1 MEIYGRLENR
11 LNKVPGITLSDI
23 GSWSAEAEKES
34 GLTEEENENAVFY
47 LALAIAYETIAGNAA
62 HYFKFTDGEESVD
75 KSNIFSNY
83 IKLAKEARKQY
94 RKQVRG
100 RYGASQSHVAR
111 ADEYHE

>member
-1 MEIYGRLENR
+1 MAVSDRLENR
-11 LNKVPGITLSDI
+11 LSRVPGVIAADI
-23 GSWSAEAEKES
+23 STWVKEAEAES
-34 GLTEEENENAVFY
+34 GITEAENENAVFY
-47 LALAIAYETIAGNAA
+47 LALAISYETIACSAA

-83 IKLAKEARKQY
+83 MKLAKEARKQY

-100 RYGASQSHVAR
+100 RSGASQSHVAR